1 MHTKWH
7 GMAPVVCVLATTLPG
22 SWTEAE
28 VGSFAQPIIEARLA
42 ACIQIDSIRS
52 MYRWDGEVCSEKEW
66 RLQLK
71 TTRKNVEPLEAA
83 IVAAHPYEVPQ
94 ILVWNVDAS
103 EEYMA
108 WVQELGNAQ

>member
-1 MHTKWH
+1 
-7 GMAPVVCVLATTLPG
+7 MAPVVCVMATTLPG

-28 VGSFAQPIIEARLA
+28 VGLFAQTIIEARLA

-52 MYRWDGEVCSEKEW
+52 MYRWDGQMCSEKEW

-94 ILVWNVDAS
+94 ILVWNANAS
-103 EEYMA
+103 EGYLA

>member
-7 GMAPVVCVLATTLPG
+7 GMAPVVCVMATTLPG

-28 VGSFAQPIIEARLA
+28 VGSFAQPIIEAGLA

-52 MYRWDGEVCSEKEW
+52 MYRWDGQMCSEKEW

-94 ILVWNVDAS
+94 ILVWNANAS
-103 EEYMA
+103 EGYLA
-108 WVQELGNAQ
+108 WVQELGNVQ